1 MLGFLVMIAFTT
13 SQIKIENEAFF
24 ILLQTKENYKINE
37 KYNFIDQDNSE
48 FLSIRYLKE
57 VKEFKIL
64 QIPEYLCFLDKNI
77 DKQTWLS
84 IKELQYSKKPLDLNI
99 DFKDFP
105 IKMLIFSTRP
115 NEKRIQTLAYVD

>member
-1 MLGFLVMIAFTT
+1 MIAFTT